1 MTKIIILKEMRTTTT
16 LGKKRAPKAS
26 AMKSEQAVNAARRQ
40 GLAVETQA
48 KWGAGSNKQH
58 VTTKNTAKLD
68 RETEELKHDTIPLDV
83 GKLIQQGRQA
93 KGLSQKDLA
102 TKINEKPQVITDYE
116 AGRGVPNNIIIGKIE
131 RVIGLKL
138 RGKDRDFNIPS
149 FNIDN
154 TDNKHILINNFME
167 LCDLQQS
174 NNVSN
179 TNNRYLD
186 LVFSNIHNTT
196 SKYDMPLVCEDRHHP
211 SLLIEFSIKLSH
223 TSDFLP
229 NKVEH
234 VFNFRKANYPLLYE
248 LVFSADWSDVLLSDD
263 VDSASVKFEQ
273 ILHGIFEK
281 TVPFKIVPRRKF
293 PPWFSVETIRKIKQ
307 KHRAHKK
314 FKKNGSQIHYE
325 QFLLLRNEIKT
336 RIADEHRNF
345 VLQAEI
351 GIKTDPSNF
360 WSYIRNKKGNSRI
373 PGIMRYGDQTYTN
386 QQDIVNGFASYFSSI
401 YSTVVPA
408 STLNADILSVLGD
421 ETGITK
427 VYGPPIHKHIA
438 DRWLQILKSGLVG
451 EKRKEL
457 ISKYPA
463 PDNSPPKLNAIVRQA
478 INDSVVKRDERLT
491 YKQTQIGVALS
502 AIGSVI
508 SELLEKQEADGDNKS
523 IIERLSDAGR
533 LLSDLHRSESAT
545 RRDLASLNLNKEW
558 RDTLSQ
564 SISDEWLFG
573 EDLEGRIEQARTIQ
587 QSSDQLKPTKLAPRK
602 VPSARSSLNPKSPL
616 KKFRG
621 SSQSRRYQHQMP
633 STSTKFL
640 QPSRPRRQEKYTSER
655 RYRRK

>member
-1 MTKIIILKEMRTTTT
+1 MPVLGSYTSGVFDSELFPSEYSVFRKDRCLAATGLTRGGGVLIGIKKSYLFEPIDLSIVTSSTPRIDIIGGKLHINFVVIHIYVVYIPPDTALDDFELFLDQFALLNTNHNNSIII
-16 LGKKRAPKAS
+16 
-26 AMKSEQAVNAARRQ
+26 
-40 GLAVETQA
+40 
-48 KWGAGSNKQH
+48 AG
-58 VTTKNTAKLD
+58 
-68 RETEELKHDTIPLDV
+68 
-83 GKLIQQGRQA
+83 
-93 KGLSQKDLA
+93 
-102 TKINEKPQVITDYE
+102 
-116 AGRGVPNNIIIGKIE
+116 
-131 RVIGLKL
+131 
-138 RGKDRDFNIPS
+138 DFNIPS

-325 QFLLLRNEIKT
+325 QFASLRNEIKI

-386 QQDIVNGFASYFSSI
+386 QQDIVNGFASYFSI
-401 YSTVVPA
+401 
-408 STLNADILSVLGD
+408 DLG
-421 ETGITK
+421 E
-427 VYGPPIHKHIA
+427 
-438 DRWLQILKSGLVG
+438 
-451 EKRKEL
+451 
-457 ISKYPA
+457 
-463 PDNSPPKLNAIVRQA
+463 
-478 INDSVVKRDERLT
+478 
-491 YKQTQIGVALS
+491 
-502 AIGSVI
+502 
-508 SELLEKQEADGDNKS
+508 
-523 IIERLSDAGR
+523 
-533 LLSDLHRSESAT
+533 
-545 RRDLASLNLNKEW
+545 
-558 RDTLSQ
+558 
-564 SISDEWLFG
+564 
-573 EDLEGRIEQARTIQ
+573 
-587 QSSDQLKPTKLAPRK
+587 
-602 VPSARSSLNPKSPL
+602 VPSPFPECGTTLCTNANKANA
-616 KKFRG
+616 K
-621 SSQSRRYQHQMP
+621 
-633 STSTKFL
+633 
-640 QPSRPRRQEKYTSER
+640 
-655 RYRRK
+655 